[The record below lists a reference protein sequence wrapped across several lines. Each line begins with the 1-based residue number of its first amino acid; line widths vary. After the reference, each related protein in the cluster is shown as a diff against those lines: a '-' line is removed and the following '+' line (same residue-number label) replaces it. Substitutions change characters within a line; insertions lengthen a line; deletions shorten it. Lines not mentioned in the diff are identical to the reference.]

1 MWHLNMG
8 ILLSC
13 RWYFLVSMVEH
24 VYILMSWTA
33 FNNDQNCYSQLFV
46 KKCKYIEKKVIRYIN
61 DNLSGFSSSDES
73 NKENFFFNTCILK
86 VLAFAC
92 NPYSG
97 KKPLKIRKAT
107 IKTSTFIQLLIYVR
121 TQRICEIK

>member
-1 MWHLNMG
+1 MPKVDSNHTRVAVISLD
-8 ILLSC
+8 S
-13 RWYFLVSMVEH
+13 
-24 VYILMSWTA
+24 A